1 MSFSSFVRIVFV
13 STLALCMSAHA
24 QDRAASAPASGIE
37 IELGDLS
44 GQGQP
49 QARPSPG
56 AQPAAGQAGPS
67 PRSANRGKQHSAPG
81 AAMQASPTSDM
92 QDGVSR
98 VTFNRRPIPVSLQVG
113 REKLISFPG
122 PVVLHVPAGAEST
135 VRLQTIGRTVYATA
149 LAPFGSFRII
159 AEDLERD
166 GRQFPVDLIARQ
178 GTVSASD
185 EIEIHAPTANS
196 GPPAQT
202 SARAEAEPTDM
213 VALTRY
219 ASQMLYAPSRLMPAS
234 SAIRQVPVKVAPV
247 PGLYRGSVV
256 ITSPIAAWR
265 TGSLYV
271 TAVRVTNA
279 TADAMELD
287 LDQLRGQWLAATA
300 QHNRLGPR
308 GSEADTTALY
318 LVCDKPFEACR

>member
-1 MSFSSFVRIVFV
+1 MSFSSSVRIVIV
-13 STLALCMSAHA
+13 STLALCMYAHA
-24 QDRAASAPASGIE
+24 QERAASTPSSGVE

-44 GQGQP
+44 AQGQP
-49 QARPSPG
+49 QARPSP
-56 AQPAAGQAGPS
+56 ATSPAAAQTPPS
-67 PRSANRGKQHSAPG
+67 SRSANRGRQNSAPG
-81 AAMQASPTSDM
+81 AAVQASPTSDT
-92 QDGVSR
+92 QDGVNR

-122 PVVLHVPAGAEST
+122 PVVLHVPAGAESMI
-135 VRLQTIGRTVYATA
+135 RLQTIGRTVYATA
-149 LAPFGSFRII
+149 LAPFGSVRII

-185 EIEIHAPTANS
+185 EIEIHAPTVNAT
-196 GPPAQT
+196 PPVQAST
-202 SARAEAEPTDM
+202 RAEAEPTDI

-247 PGLYRGSVV
+247 PGLYRGSEV

-265 TGSLYV
+265 SGTLYV

-279 TADAMELD
+279 TASAMELD